1 MRAFA
6 DKYRV
11 DALLKDGMVERL
23 YRHMGRSIDMVAH
36 DYTIGFLV
44 DDVGSDGNDYFLFY
58 DFNNEVA
65 IDRSTGSIVIDD
77 KRLVELFE

>member
-6 DKYRV
+6 DKYKV

-36 DYTIGFLV
+36 DYTI
-44 DDVGSDGNDYFLFY
+44 
-58 DFNNEVA
+58 
-65 IDRSTGSIVIDD
+65 
-77 KRLVELFE
+77 